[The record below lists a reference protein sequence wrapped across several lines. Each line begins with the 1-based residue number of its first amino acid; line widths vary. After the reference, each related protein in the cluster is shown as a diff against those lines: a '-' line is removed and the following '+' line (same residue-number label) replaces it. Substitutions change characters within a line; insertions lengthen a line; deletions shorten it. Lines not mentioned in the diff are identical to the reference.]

1 LELNGIMLKL
11 LDTHMDVLLISALG
25 GFFLFGVGYM
35 VTQDLIRDQDRY
47 NTCIEAGKQYISGSC
62 VE

>member
-1 LELNGIMLKL
+1 MLKL
-11 LDTHMDVLLISALG
+11 LDNHMDAILIVAFG
-25 GFFLFGVGYM
+25 GLVLFGVGYM
-35 VTQDLIRDQDRY
+35 ITQETIRDQARY

>member
-1 LELNGIMLKL
+1 MLKL
-11 LDTHMDVLLISALG
+11 LDNHMDVLLIVTLCG
-25 GFFLFGVGYM
+25 LFVFGVGYM
-35 VTQDLIRDQDRY
+35 ITQDTIRSQARY